1 MFAKTYGC
9 TTLGLD
15 GLMIA
20 VEVDMANGLPALDI
34 VGLPD
39 TSVRE
44 AKERVKAAIRNSGF
58 EFPNRRITINL
69 APADVRKDS
78 PGLDLPMAVGI
89 LLASGQLPAAA
100 ADGCVF
106 IGELSLDGAL
116 RHVHGVLPM
125 AVTAAQNRFTAL
137 IVPTDDGAEAALAE
151 GVPVYAAVDL
161 RQVTA
166 HLTGERALPQVPR
179 QPFLPAAPP
188 AKLDFADIQGQ
199 AFAKRALE
207 IAAAGGHN
215 VLMVGPP
222 GSGKTMLARH
232 TVSILPALSWQ
243 EALEV
248 TKIYSVAG
256 MLKGDVALVQQRPFR
271 SPHHSISDAGLV
283 GGGRLPRPG
292 EVTLSHTGVLFL
304 DELPE
309 FPRQVLEVLRQ
320 PLEDREITISRV
332 NAAVTFPADFMLIAA
347 MNPCPCGFR
356 GDSRRE
362 CTCTPLQI
370 QRYMRKISGPLLDRV
385 DIHIHVPR
393 IEYDELTGRQ
403 AGESS
408 RQIRQ
413 RVEQARQLQR
423 QRLQRY
429 GLFCNS
435 QMQHRHV
442 REFCSVKSDGA
453 SLLRDAYSR
462 FHLSTRAYD
471 RLLKVAR
478 TIADLAGCADI
489 AAAHVAE
496 AIQLRVLDRHL

>member
-15 GLMIA
+15 GLLIT
-20 VEVDMANGLPALDI
+20 VEVDMSNGLPALDI

-39 TSVRE
+39 TAVRE
-44 AKERVKAAIRNSGF
+44 AKERVQAAIRNSGY

-78 PGLDLPMAVGI
+78 PGLDLPMAIGI
-89 LLASGQLPAAA
+89 LLASGQLPAAGT
-100 ADGCVF
+100 DGCLF
-106 IGELSLDGAL
+106 IGELSLDGGL

-125 AVTAAQNRFTAL
+125 AVTAGESGSHCL
-137 IVPTDDGAEAALAE
+137 VVPAVNGAEAALAE
-151 GVPVYAAVDL
+151 KVPVYAAQNL
-161 RQVTA
+161 RQVAA
-166 HLTGERALPQVPR
+166 HLAGEQSLPQVSR
-179 QPFLPAAPP
+179 QPFVPAA
-188 AKLDFADIQGQ
+188 ATASLDFADIQGQ

-232 TVSILPALSWQ
+232 TISILPALTWQ

-256 MLKGDVALVQQRPFR
+256 MLKGEASLVRQRPFR

-320 PLEDREITISRV
+320 PLEDRRITISRV
-332 NAAVTFPADFMLIAA
+332 SAAVTFPADFMLIAA

-356 GDSRRE
+356 GDTRRE
-362 CTCTPLQI
+362 CTCTPLQV

-393 IEYDELTGRQ
+393 VEYDELTGRQ
-403 AGESS
+403 TGEPSQ
-408 RQIRQ
+408 QIRA
-413 RVEQARQLQR
+413 RVEQARQVQR

-442 REFCSVKSDGA
+442 REFCPVQPDGA
-453 SLLRDAYSR
+453 NLLRDAYSR

-478 TIADLAGCADI
+478 TIADLAGCTDI
-489 AAAHVAE
+489 GAAHVAE
-496 AIQLRVLDRHL
+496 AIQLRVLDRHI